1 MAEALDFCD
10 KDDGTFWMEFYMV
23 CARPP
28 HPQRVFARG
37 KLFRLG
43 IASVARVLA
52 GDNKEHDAGGQW
64 ADLFTS
70 LTICSTAQAVAKAT
84 ELGYSLGRS
93 GGVHRAPRT
102 RAITRSMQGDQ
113 SRERKATT
121 SFSSVHILDTIDS
134 DEEVPLGY
142 TGDDVQ
148 ISIDTR

>member
-1 MAEALDFCD
+1 M
-10 KDDGTFWMEFYMV
+10 
-23 CARPP
+23 
-28 HPQRVFARG
+28 
-37 KLFRLG
+37 
-43 IASVARVLA
+43 ARVLA
-52 GDNKEHDAGGQW
+52 GDNKEHAGGQW

-70 LTICSTAQAVAKAT
+70 LTICSTAHAAAKAT
-84 ELGYSLGRS
+84 ELGHSLGRS
-93 GGVHRAPRT
+93 GSVHRAPQT
-102 RAITRSMQGDQ
+102 RANTRSTQGDQ